1 MDKNMTHRDEAWMRF
16 ALSLAATAAAYDE
29 VPVGAI
35 IIYKDKLIGSG
46 YNRKEAIPCA
56 TGHAEILAIQQAS
69 KSLGAWRLS
78 DCELYSTL
86 EPCVMCA
93 GAIQQA
99 RISRVIYGAQDPK
112 GGALGSL
119 YQIHRD
125 PRLNHAIDV
134 TAGVLADEASLM
146 LKNFFKQRR
155 KQR

>member
-1 MDKNMTHRDEAWMRF
+1 MTNRDEAWMRF
-16 ALSLAATAAAYDE
+16 ALSLAATAATYDE

-35 IIYKDKLIGSG
+35 VVCRDKIIGSG
-46 YNRKEAIPCA
+46 FNRKETIPCA
-56 TGHAEILAIQQAS
+56 TGHAEILAIEKAS
-69 KSLGAWRLS
+69 KNLGAWRLS

-125 PRLNHAIDV
+125 PRLNHTIDV
-134 TAGVLADEASLM
+134 TVGILADEASMM
-146 LKNFFKQRR
+146 LKHFFKQRR
-155 KQR
+155 RQR